1 MALDAE
7 DLALV
12 DAVAR
17 RVVEVLRE
25 EGAEPLKRPRLLT
38 VAEVAAEYGVST
50 DWVYNNAR
58 QLGAIRLGSGPK
70 PRLRFERATIDARI
84 ADIGSRW
91 QSAQPSPR
99 AARRRSTQDHQPADL
114 LPIHDRGA

>member
-1 MALDAE
+1 MALDA
-7 DLALV
+7 DDRALV

-58 QLGAIRLGSGPK
+58 QLGAIRLGAGPK
-70 PRLRFERATIDARI
+70 PRLRFERATLEARI
-84 ADIGSRW
+84 ADMDSR
-91 QSAQPSPR
+91 SHRARPSPR
-99 AARRRSTQDHQPADL
+99 AARRRGAQDHQPGDL